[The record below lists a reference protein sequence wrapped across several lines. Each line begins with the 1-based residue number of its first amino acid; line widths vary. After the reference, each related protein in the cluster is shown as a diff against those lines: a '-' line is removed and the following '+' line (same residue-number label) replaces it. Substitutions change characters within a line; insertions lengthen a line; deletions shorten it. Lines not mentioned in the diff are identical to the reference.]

1 MARVTE
7 VRTKYTSEGAEK
19 LEKGT
24 VKMDRATTR
33 LGQSAASSGRQF
45 SSQAKGLGGLVAVY
59 AGAAANVFALQQA
72 FSALSK
78 AAQFEQ
84 LISGTDTLA
93 ASVGAMGS
101 EVISTLKEITNEQLT
116 IAEAATT
123 ANIALSAGFNIDQIN
138 KLGEVSLK
146 ASRALGRNLTDAL
159 TRLSRGTAK
168 LEPELLDELG
178 IFTRLEP
185 ALEAYALQTGKS
197 VQSLTAFERRQAFVN
212 AAIEEGNRKFGNINT
227 SVPTTAEAFEKLAA
241 SFIDLATKVGSF
253 LAETLVP
260 LAEFFT
266 DNLLA
271 QFTLFGVVAKTVF
284 GIGLQAVGAGVRSFF
299 GGVGNVVDGVLLK
312 LSKVGPSAAKQ
323 TAALEGIG
331 DRFTTKGFSLSRVR
345 DKETINPL
353 VRQAREGTLN
363 AAGAVRLQKAL
374 KEEQQTLKLRRSE
387 IIKQIKAN
395 GGFTKSSKTLQKEY
409 RANTAALRQLNPR
422 LSVLTSRLAA
432 AGGMAAKIGPAFIK
446 LEGIFKK
453 VSGTVGK
460 FVAAFR
466 KLGIIGL
473 IAGGLTAALG
483 QFFGF
488 STRLNEILE
497 SLNQR
502 LFGGFFGKEQEKTV
516 KDGIAGI
523 VDTIINES
531 EQLKDVNQLVRK
543 KVLGGPD
550 SNVDS
555 FGFDFVV
562 TTDKI
567 KRAMFKSIDSALQD
581 IAQGRNQE
589 AVIQAAIEQNLDKQ
603 FGTAAGAVEQQ
614 IVDNPLARVIAEA
627 TRKAIVDSLTSAE
640 LLGGLGKEIGQSV
653 GAILDVVTAEV
664 EGQKVT
670 LTTKKGG
677 GLFETF
683 FGNEAGVKGTF
694 DMAAT
699 GGKQLA
705 GIFTRTQQF
714 LTELQKGTSSLE
726 KAQRD
731 QAEIETRI
739 RKLEEKGLHN
749 LAAQERSQLRAT
761 KLSAERSRHLVDQLA
776 ALENQRK
783 IIEGQFSSEIK
794 AAGRLT
800 DLFNEQGILIKD
812 QAEARTL
819 QRQQAAQALR
829 EGEAAL
835 KKRREG
841 KKLSEAEQMLA
852 VRAAIA
858 EKALVGS
865 VVKNL
870 EAIKKFNKELDKR
883 VLKMIEQTKQLK
895 IQNKIANLN
904 QDMELLKK
912 QEELRKSTLEIE
924 KKKTEQLREQ
934 ADIQKEL
941 NRFLADDQLR
951 MQGTIMD
958 AASGLFTSRQKQGL
972 ELTIATQELERIV
985 ADQKETMKRAAE
997 DRDKEIESINKQ
1009 LSQNEKINAL
1019 EDQRLKQ
1026 EKILAK
1032 ARLTARIS
1040 ALNLERTALN
1050 DRFKVID
1057 KERDLFNQFID
1068 ALARVLATDRVDRQI
1083 AAEAADPTFL
1093 PTQTREQRVSAA
1105 MGDVK
1110 GQLAAQVPAVLSIKS
1125 FDIALADLRKQ
1136 LKLQLSVM
1144 DDAEAKEILR
1154 LTRLIEENELKAKL
1168 GEATEA
1174 YNIAQGK
1181 STLAI
1186 KKAEDALANL
1196 RKQAEITNNRGIKVA
1211 IAGIESFGENAKKS
1225 LGDLF
1230 TAIREGTL
1238 TVQNFKEG
1246 FKDFIFNIVN
1256 DIQASITEQFIVDP
1270 LKDMLAES
1278 LQGFFPGLGGKPDGS
1293 SAMKALHVTFPG
1305 AKGSP
1310 SALLNSVG
1318 GGDPLDPDAEDYRL
1332 EDFNKSTEKATQSTN
1347 VLTTAFDKIKTVS
1360 GTLWDKLTQFGGGL
1374 MEALG
1379 GLGKFASSLIGSFSG
1394 GPNGSGSGI
1403 LGMVGGVGSAIFGEE
1418 GIISSVFN
1426 MFGAAGGLAHLAA
1439 GGTSRR
1445 DRIPAMLEPG
1455 EFVIRKPMAKA
1466 IGGPALHAM
1475 NGTGAMPGGN
1485 VVVNI
1490 ENKGTPQDAQA
1501 SQPRFDGDKFVI
1513 DIVTRDIRNNGPI
1526 RKSLRGER

>member
-531 EQLKDVNQLVRK
+531 EQLKNVNELVRK

-555 FGFDFVV
+555 FGFDFIV

-581 IAQGRNQE
+581 IAQGRDQE

-640 LLGGLGKEIGQSV
+640 LLGGIGKEIGQSV
-653 GAILDVVTAEV
+653 GSILAVLEAEV
-664 EGQKVT
+664 DGQFVT
-670 LTTKKGG
+670 LTTKEGG
-677 GLFETF
+677 GLFERF
-683 FGNEAGVKGTF
+683 FGSPLGVEATF
-694 DMAAT
+694 NMAAK

-705 GIFTRTQQF
+705 GIYARSQQF

-749 LAAQERSQLRAT
+749 LALTERMQLKTA
-761 KLSAERSRHLVDQLA
+761 KMDAERSKKLVDQLT

-783 IIEGQFSSEIK
+783 VIEGQFSSEIK

-800 DLFNEQGILIKD
+800 DIFNEQGILIKD

-841 KKLSEAEQMLA
+841 KKLGEAEQMLA
-852 VRAAIA
+852 ARAATA

-883 VLKMIEQTKQLK
+883 VLKMIEQTKQLR

-951 MQGTIMD
+951 MRETIMG

-972 ELTIATQELERIV
+972 ELTIATQELERIL

-1032 ARLTARIS
+1032 ARLTARLS

-1083 AAEAADPTFL
+1083 AAEAAKNII

-1305 AKGSP
+1305 AGGGP